1 MPFNL
6 TVVFRADA
14 KAFYFKPAI
23 SVFETAS
30 AALQQRAT
38 LLRDT
43 TPTARVF
50 DVAVISDDCVRI
62 DAPWDEG
69 FRASIYEHLA
79 DIGRTALEGD
89 DDEAPVEEE
98 PPPPPPPSKKKKDK
112 KRSK

>member
-1 MPFNL
+1 MSFNL

-30 AALQQRAT
+30 AALQKRANM
-38 LLRDT
+38 LRDT

-50 DVAVISDDCVRI
+50 DVAVISDDDVRI
-62 DAPWDEG
+62 DAPWDDG

-79 DIGRTALEGD
+79 DIGRTPAALEGD

-98 PPPPPPPSKKKKDK
+98 PPPPPKKKKDE